1 MKRALIILIFVVI
14 ATANPIDGLAE
25 KTVKSPK
32 LSSYD
37 LALVELDQPL
47 TLTGDDGKTA
57 TYERAY
63 LIRLHGEFPT
73 HGASVMR
80 LYFGNEAIP
89 EYGGLPGGLYF
100 MIYEKNRLK
109 AFAGK
114 PIRYQIDCGPINEF
128 EVRFDVRRFQ
138 PLKLMKLKDALIR

>member
-1 MKRALIILIFVVI
+1 MKLIPKITISVIFLFGFVAVVS
-14 ATANPIDGLAE
+14 AE
-25 KTVKSPK
+25 GPTQTVK
-32 LSSYD
+32 LINYD
-37 LALVELDQPL
+37 VAFVELDQPL
-47 TLTGDDGKTA
+47 TVTGDNGKTA

-63 LIRLHGEFPT
+63 LIRLHGEFPI
-73 HGASVMR
+73 HGASIMR
-80 LYFGNEAIP
+80 LYFGNEAIA
-89 EYGGLPGGLYF
+89 EYSGLPGGLYF

-114 PIRYQIDCGPINEF
+114 QMRYQIDNGPIYEF